1 MPAKSA
7 TLNVLSAAAIKAG
20 RAVLR
25 DFGELGKLQVSRKGT
40 ADFATSADKRA
51 EKILHQELTRARPTH
66 SFLMEESG
74 EIKGADPTQRFV
86 IDPIDGTSNFI
97 HAIPYFCIS
106 AAYEKQLKD
115 GRFETQAGVIY
126 DPIANELFA
135 AELYQG
141 AFVNDQRLMVSGR
154 SEPDMCM
161 IASFMPLG
169 ENATVQGTR
178 IMAELATYPFA
189 LRATGSTALDLAYVA
204 AGRYDGAC
212 FISYK
217 SWDVSA
223 GKLLVREAGGMVTE
237 QEGGGKKLLFA
248 SNPHIHTRLVS
259 KLQAA

>member
-7 TLNVLSAAAIKAG
+7 IMNVMTAASIKAG

-40 ADFATSADKRA
+40 ADFATNADRRS
-51 EKILHQELTRARPTH
+51 EKILHQELSKARPTH

-74 EIKGADPTQRFV
+74 EIIGSDPTQRFV

-97 HAIPYFCIS
+97 HAVPYFCIS
-106 AAYEKQLKD
+106 VAYEKQLKD

-126 DPIANELFA
+126 DPIANELFS

-154 SEPDMCM
+154 SESDTCM
-161 IASFMPLG
+161 LAVFMPYG
-169 ENATVQGTR
+169 ENGTAQGNR
-178 IMAELATYPFA
+178 IMAELSAHPFA
-189 LRATGSTALDLAYVA
+189 LRATGSTALDLAYIA
-204 AGRYDGAC
+204 AGRYDGGC
-212 FISYK
+212 YISYK
-217 SWDVSA
+217 AWDVSA
-223 GKLLVREAGGMVTE
+223 GRLLVREAGGQVTE

-248 SNPHIHTRLVS
+248 SNPHIHTKLMS
-259 KLQAA
+259 KMQAA